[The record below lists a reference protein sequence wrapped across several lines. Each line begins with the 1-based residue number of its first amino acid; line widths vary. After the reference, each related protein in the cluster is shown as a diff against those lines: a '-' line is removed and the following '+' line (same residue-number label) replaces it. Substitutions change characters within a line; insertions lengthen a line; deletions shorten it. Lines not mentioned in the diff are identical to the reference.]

1 MGRSGVHG
9 VRDPE
14 REIVSSRFHYVLKK
28 VKTLPVVTHKDIGYG
43 VLHVP
48 IKLTSIFR
56 EFLDHVV
63 PNLDRQDSL
72 ATTFSSTPIDQHFFY
87 RLDSG
92 IRKRNIKVLYCLSLL
107 HSFYLQT
114 KTNLKWQKKNT
125 QKKHSIVKD
134 VGMPS
139 NVSNNPVLWLKKGWC
154 QCF

>member
-56 EFLDHVV
+56 EFLDHGI
-63 PNLDRQDSL
+63 NI
-72 ATTFSSTPIDQHFFY
+72 SSTGWIPEYAKETSRCCIVCRCYTPFIFKQKQT
-87 RLDSG
+87 LSG
-92 IRKRNIKVLYCLSLL
+92 K
-107 HSFYLQT
+107 
-114 KTNLKWQKKNT
+114 
-125 QKKHSIVKD
+125 KKHTA
-134 VGMPS
+134 
-139 NVSNNPVLWLKKGWC
+139 L
-154 QCF
+154 